1 MQNLSTL
8 GPLIPSRYNSKKI
21 PYKPLLKL
29 IINQS
34 MVLRTV
40 EKISKVI
47 DKKNIF
53 VISDNQKVLDEF
65 NNLEINIIMKK
76 LVDYEFAY

>member
-1 MQNLSTL
+1 
-8 GPLIPSRYNSKKI
+8 
-21 PYKPLLKL
+21 
-29 IINQS
+29 